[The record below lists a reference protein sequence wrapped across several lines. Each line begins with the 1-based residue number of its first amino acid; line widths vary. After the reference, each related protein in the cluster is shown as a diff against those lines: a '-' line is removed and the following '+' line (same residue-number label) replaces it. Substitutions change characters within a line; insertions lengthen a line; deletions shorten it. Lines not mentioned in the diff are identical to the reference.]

1 MSSSTLSHA
10 ATAVLQTVV
19 QGYRHGFDVIGVTGL
34 PSGTVYP
41 ALRRLEESG
50 FLKSAWEDVK
60 LAQDAQRP
68 PRRVLRG
75 HGRWPD
81 GACGGAGPLSTAGEV
96 GAGPEAADVAELSA
110 CLGRVLLAI
119 SG

>member
-19 QGYRHGFDVIGVTGL
+19 QGYRHGFDVIGATGL

-41 ALRRLEESG
+41 ALRRLEEAG

-60 LAQDAQRP
+60 VAQEAQRP
-68 PRRVLRG
+68 PRKYYEVTAAGRAALAAALARYRLLEKSAPARKLRTS
-75 HGRWPD
+75 R
-81 GACGGAGPLSTAGEV
+81 S
-96 GAGPEAADVAELSA
+96 
-110 CLGRVLLAI
+110 
-119 SG
+119 